1 MGAARST
8 RNRTFAVT
16 CGALLTTLGLTQ
28 IALRV
33 RSESSGDWFSLAI
46 ALVEVGM
53 GITILVLAART
64 PKPTEEHAD
73 ESVDDG

>member
-1 MGAARST
+1 M
-8 RNRTFAVT
+8 FAVT

-33 RSESSGDWFSLAI
+33 LLDRSDSSGDWFSLAI